1 MSSRREQ
8 VLLIDPPNEISF
20 TGDFTVRVCKTK
32 LQLSNPT
39 DMKIAYKVKTTAP
52 RRYCVRPNSGQIN
65 PGETAEVNIMLQPSQ
80 NNDDLQKHKFMVQS
94 IELATQEQLD
104 RAVDDL
110 FKDTPSGQVMSKKL
124 YCQFNNV
131 ADDGG
136 ENNGVYQAEETQ
148 EMENEEHA
156 GEVPLTRPEIKSGV
170 PTEPE
175 LIHQEPVPAA
185 QVKENSPTE
194 ASTQPSQAPTI
205 IEKVVETSKLT
216 PVKPSNQQQ
225 PISSEQAK
233 PAVKAST
240 SSVISSS
247 DESLK
252 KKNQL
257 LQRDVVNLT
266 SQLKS
271 MRDKLNSASAQS
283 TVATPLQ
290 GEDPQTVKKVMI
302 ILFIIAFIVGWMVS
316 SFFCKSCEK

>member
-1 MSSRREQ
+1 M
-8 VLLIDPPNEISF
+8 
-20 TGDFTVRVCKTK
+20 G
-32 LQLSNPT
+32 
-39 DMKIAYKVKTTAP
+39 
-52 RRYCVRPNSGQIN
+52 
-65 PGETAEVNIMLQPSQ
+65 
-80 NNDDLQKHKFMVQS
+80 
-94 IELATQEQLD
+94 
-104 RAVDDL
+104 
-110 FKDTPSGQVMSKKL
+110 
-124 YCQFNNV
+124 
-131 ADDGG
+131 
-136 ENNGVYQAEETQ
+136 
-148 EMENEEHA
+148 
-156 GEVPLTRPEIKSGV
+156 
-170 PTEPE
+170 
-175 LIHQEPVPAA
+175 
-185 QVKENSPTE
+185 TE

-205 IEKVVETSKLT
+205 IKKVVDTSKLT
-216 PVKPSNQQQ
+216 PVKPSNQKQ

-257 LQRDVVNLT
+257 LQRDVVNLN

>member
-94 IELATQEQLD
+94 IELATQEQLE

-110 FKDTPSGQVMSKKL
+110 FKDTPSANVMSKKL

-131 ADDGG
+131 ADDG
-136 ENNGVYQAEETQ
+136 EEAVHQAEET
-148 EMENEEHA
+148 ENMENGEQV
-156 GEVPLTRPEIKSGV
+156 GEVLLTRPEIKSGI

-175 LIHQEPVPAA
+175 LIHQEPIPAA
-185 QVKENSPTE
+185 QVKETPTE
-194 ASTQPSQAPTI
+194 ASIQPQAETI
-205 IEKVVETSKLT
+205 IEKAVETSKLT
-216 PVKPSNQQQ
+216 PVTKPAQ
-225 PISSEQAK
+225 PMSSEQTK
-233 PAVKAST
+233 PAAVAS
-240 SSVISSS
+240 VVSSS

-252 KKNQL
+252 KKNL
-257 LQRDVVNLT
+257 VLQRDVVNLQ
-266 SQLKS
+266 SQLKAI
-271 MRDKLNSASAQS
+271 REKLTSASVQS

-290 GEDPQTVKKVMI
+290 GEDPATVKKVMI
-302 ILFIIAFIVGWMVS
+302 ILFIIAFILGFMVS
-316 SFFCKSCEK
+316 SFLCKSC

>member
-32 LQLSNPT
+32 LSLSNPT

-104 RAVDDL
+104 REVDAL

-131 ADDGG
+131 ADDGNGQVDEAEVMMETG
-136 ENNGVYQAEETQ
+136 EQVC
-148 EMENEEHA
+148 
-156 GEVPLTRPEIKSGV
+156 EVPLTRPEIKSGV

-185 QVKENSPTE
+185 QEKETLPTE
-194 ASTQPSQAPTI
+194 ASTQPQANI
-205 IEKVVETSKLT
+205 QDQVIDNEKVVGTSKLT

-225 PISSEQAK
+225 PSSSAQVK
-233 PAVKAST
+233 PAAPT
-240 SSVISSS
+240 SSSPSS
-247 DESLK
+247 DEPLK
-252 KKNQL
+252 KKNQV
-257 LQRDVVNLT
+257 LQRDVVNLQ

-271 MRDKLNSASAQS
+271 MRDKLNSASTQS

-290 GEDPQTVKKVMI
+290 GEDPATVKKVMI
-302 ILFIIAFIVGWMVS
+302 ILFIIAFILGWMVS
-316 SFFCKSCEK
+316 SFFCKQC